1 MTWPTEMTPEE
12 LERRLPVW
20 DAMSDAFLDT
30 ETRWGMPRIALVL
43 VQSGYS
49 TEDLEAIWQY
59 EIVPECAWNLFQ
71 VAGEWAMFVV
81 DVPALAERAQGK
93 RSLLES
99 LLGIASPAFLGKQWR
114 AILAMREAL
123 LALPAGDRAARAAM
137 WTAFVHVYIEASLD
151 EIMFLE
157 RHLTDLRATG
167 ASEHELREAFEAVRP
182 TLRGLLVD
190 DERKHEAQSA
200 ANVHEVIT
208 RAVKGAPGDD
218 APR

>member
-1 MTWPTEMTPEE
+1 MTWPTPMTPEE

-43 VQSGYS
+43 AQSGYS

-59 EIVPECAWNLFQ
+59 EIVPECASNLFQ
-71 VAGEWAMFVV
+71 IAGEWTMFVV
-81 DVPALAERAQGK
+81 DVPALAERAEGK
-93 RSLLES
+93 KPLLES
-99 LLGIASPAFLGKQWR
+99 LFGVASPTFLGGQWR

-123 LALPAGDRAARAAM
+123 LALPEGERAPRAAM
-137 WTAFVHVYIEASLD
+137 WTVFVHVYIEASL
-151 EIMFLE
+151 EGIMFLE
-157 RHLTDLRATG
+157 THLKDLRATG

-182 TLRGLLVD
+182 TLRGLLL

-208 RAVKGAPGDD
+208 RAVKD
-218 APR
+218 APRNDAPR